1 MSLAATLA
9 ARRKTLG
16 ISQNDLSEMS
26 GVSLATIKNIERGVG
41 NPSFETVER
50 ILSVLGME
58 ILFKVRNL
66 YLSDLSMEFLN
77 RFETQRI
84 IFPGLIKLLF
94 GSFKLIL
101 IS

>member
-1 MSLAATLA
+1 MFLAATLA

-58 ILFKVRNL
+58 ILFKVRNPF
-66 YLSDLSMEFLN
+66 DN
-77 RFETQRI
+77 Q
-84 IFPGLIKLLF
+84 
-94 GSFKLIL
+94 
-101 IS
+101 

>member
-58 ILFKVRNL
+58 ILFKVRNPF
-66 YLSDLSMEFLN
+66 DN
-77 RFETQRI
+77 Q
-84 IFPGLIKLLF
+84 
-94 GSFKLIL
+94 
-101 IS
+101 

>member
-1 MSLAATLA
+1 MFLAATLA

-50 ILSVLGME
+50 ILSVLVME
-58 ILFKVRNL
+58 ILFKVRNPF
-66 YLSDLSMEFLN
+66 DN
-77 RFETQRI
+77 Q
-84 IFPGLIKLLF
+84 
-94 GSFKLIL
+94 
-101 IS
+101 